1 MTLKEN
7 SNGDC
12 FAAWLQEY
20 KARLQQVHVQ
30 GNGNNG
36 RCATPASSNADAEQ
50 QADEKKSS
58 LPAAAGETY
67 GSFQPAVIL

>member
-7 SNGDC
+7 SSGNC

-36 RCATPASSNADAEQ
+36 QCAAAASSNPDAEQ
-50 QADEKKSS
+50 HADKKKSS
-58 LPAAAGETY
+58 SPAAAGEAY
-67 GSFQPAVIL
+67 VERALAA